1 MWALFHCK
9 KRKKEK
15 ETDNYE
21 IKKKKK
27 RIPLDFTVCTCL
39 LISPIYSRSTHI
51 GLIKPVNRLL
61 ILPIYNT
68 RFLSTVVTLYHLIF
82 TNWLKNHFFLVI
94 AELCSCPSLQVM
106 PFFCWLWHTVDWSG
120 LLYNRGWWMGGFDL
134 GLVSESENLFS
145 DVTER
150 RKDEQLWRQQ
160 SWWASRERYRAGADF
175 LDYYQYCIIVYR
187 V

>member
-1 MWALFHCK
+1 MLATSLIFLAFFIFNKHTRERRIELRKSSLSLIIYVSTVSLQK
-9 KRKKEK
+9 KRKEK

-94 AELCSCPSLQVM
+94 AELCSCTSLQVM
-106 PFFCWLWHTVDWSG
+106 PFFCWLWHTVD
-120 LLYNRGWWMGGFDL
+120 
-134 GLVSESENLFS
+134 
-145 DVTER
+145 
-150 RKDEQLWRQQ
+150 
-160 SWWASRERYRAGADF
+160 
-175 LDYYQYCIIVYR
+175 
-187 V
+187 